1 MGVKVTFIVAVYN
14 DAKYIEQ
21 CARSLFEQTLEE
33 IEVVFVN
40 DCSPDDSE
48 EIIRQTLEE
57 YPHRKGQVK
66 ILTHEKNE
74 QIIPIRK
81 DGLSASSGKY
91 VHFINGDDYVEPR
104 TAELM

>member
-1 MGVKVTFIVAVYN
+1 ME
-14 DAKYIEQ
+14 D
-21 CARSLFEQTLEE
+21 

-40 DCSPDDSE
+40 NCSPDDSE
-48 EIIRQTLEE
+48 EIICQTLEE

-66 ILTHEKNE
+66 ILTYEKNE

-81 DGLSASSGKY
+81 DGLSASSGEY

-104 TAELM
+104 TAELMYGKAVETNENVVVCDIYWYKQRFIR